1 MNNYQ
6 KELAKPQN
14 KIYNKIQILD
24 EQTSGKIA
32 AGEVIERPAN
42 VLKELL
48 ENAIDSGATII
59 NIEIEDAGKK
69 LIRVNDNGNGMGK
82 EDLKLSVVRHAT
94 SKISNFNDLDTL
106 NTFGFRGEA
115 LYSVSAVSK
124 LTISSG
130 NGKEASKILIEG
142 GKFKSQ
148 SASPNIKGTT
158 VEVRDLFY
166 NFTPRLNFLKS
177 DNVERS
183 HLLKVVEECALA
195 NLDISFNVKTNGRE
209 VYTLKAHASKD
220 IQTKILAR
228 AQEILGESV
237 SKNLKFIEH
246 KFLNFKACFLPVD
259 SMISTRNL
267 QFFFT
272 NRRPVTSK
280 IFQQALYNAY
290 KDFRQSNKHPA
301 CVIYLEMDPSE
312 FDVNIHPQK
321 REISFIDSSS
331 IYNLV
336 KNKLAEALLPKQVKE
351 TNLGEEP
358 KNLEQTL
365 DSFKPLK
372 SELDGKVP
380 DAVVHKSFE
389 SKQNAVRDFEEA
401 EVYKAQQ
408 KAPQKE
414 ENLTFEPETK
424 QKHWHKPPYEY
435 KGQISKTFL
444 LFENPDGLIVMDQ
457 HAAQERV
464 LFEKYLKELNNK
476 KVSVQKLMFDVL
488 VKLPASS
495 VDNIMGWRE
504 FFKKAGFDISQA
516 SYAVL
521 KINSYP
527 NVFKFNESEIT
538 DLFTSLS
545 ELLADPKSVTDEIK
559 KNTIALFSCK
569 KSVKANQALS
579 KKEAEVL
586 IESLKTCSDG
596 LHCPHGRPTMISFT
610 AKDLYK
616 KFGRI

>member
-1 MNNYQ
+1 MI
-6 KELAKPQN
+6 KV
-14 KIYNKIQILD
+14 LD

-48 ENAIDSGATII
+48 ENSIDSGATII

-69 LIRVNDNGNGMGK
+69 LIRVNDNGAGMNK
-82 EDLKLSVVRHAT
+82 DDLKLSVLRHAT
-94 SKISNFNDLDTL
+94 SKISDFNDLDTL

-115 LYSVSAVSK
+115 LYSIAAVSK
-124 LTISSG
+124 MTISSG
-130 NGKEASKILIEG
+130 NGKQARKIVIEG

-177 DNVERS
+177 DNVERG

-195 NLDISFNVKTNGRE
+195 NLDVGFNVKTNGRE
-209 VYTLKAHASKD
+209 VYNLKAEPKND
-220 IQTKILAR
+220 IQTKILSR
-228 AQEILGESV
+228 TKQILGESV

-246 KFLNFKACFLPVD
+246 KFLNLKACFLPANNL
-259 SMISTRNL
+259 ISTRNL

-280 IFQQALYNAY
+280 IFQQAVYNAY
-290 KDFRQSNKHPA
+290 KDFRQPNKHPA
-301 CVIYLEMDPSE
+301 CVIYLQMDPSE

-331 IYNLV
+331 VYNLV
-336 KNKLAEALLPKQVKE
+336 KQKLSEALVSKQVKE
-351 TNLGEEP
+351 VDLGETP

-365 DSFKPLK
+365 DSFKPIS

-389 SKQNAVRDFEEA
+389 SKQNAVKDFEEA

-408 KAPQKE
+408 KQKSQD
-414 ENLTFEPETK
+414 NFAFEPVKEST
-424 QKHWHKPPYEY
+424 HWYNPPYEY
-435 KGQISKTFL
+435 KGQVSKTFL
-444 LFENPDGLIVMDQ
+444 LFENPNGLVVVDQ
-457 HAAQERV
+457 HAAQERI
-464 LFEKYLKELNNK
+464 LYEKYLKELNNK
-476 KVSVQKLMFDVL
+476 KVSVQDLMFDVL
-488 VKLPASS
+488 IKLPASS
-495 VDNIMGWRE
+495 IDNIMEWRS
-504 FFKKAGFDISQA
+504 FLKDAGYNISQA
-516 SYAVL
+516 SYGVL
-521 KINSYP
+521 KVNSYP
-527 NVFKFNESEIT
+527 NVFKFDENEIT
-538 DLFTSLS
+538 DLFTALS
-545 ELLADPKSVTDEIK
+545 EVLADPKSITDDIK

-569 KSVKANQALS
+569 KSVKANQSLS
-579 KKEAEVL
+579 KKEAEIL
-586 IESLKTCSDG
+586 IQDLKTCNDG

>member
-1 MNNYQ
+1 MI
-6 KELAKPQN
+6 K
-14 KIYNKIQILD
+14 ILD

-48 ENAIDSGATII
+48 ENSIDSGATII

-69 LIRVNDNGNGMGK
+69 LIRVNDNGSGMGK
-82 EDLKLSVVRHAT
+82 EDLKLSVSRHAT
-94 SKISNFNDLDTL
+94 SKITNFNDLDSL

-115 LYSVSAVSK
+115 LYSIAAVSK
-124 LTISSG
+124 LIISSG

-166 NFTPRLNFLKS
+166 NVAPRLNFLKS
-177 DNVERS
+177 DNVERG

-195 NLDISFNVKTNGRE
+195 NLDVSFNVKANGRE
-209 VYTLKAHASKD
+209 IYNLKANPKND
-220 IQTKILAR
+220 IQTKILSR
-228 AQEILGESV
+228 TKEILGENV
-237 SKNLKFIEH
+237 SKNLQFTEH
-246 KFLNFKACFLPVD
+246 KFLNLKACFLPVD

-290 KDFRQSNKHPA
+290 KDFRQPNKHPA
-301 CVIYLEMDPSE
+301 CVIYLQMDPSE

-331 IYNLV
+331 VYNLV
-336 KNKLAEALLPKQVKE
+336 KGKLSEALLPKQVK
-351 TNLGEEP
+351 TADLGEA

-365 DSFKPLK
+365 DSFKPIP
-372 SELDGKVP
+372 SALDGKIP
-380 DAVVHKSFE
+380 DAIVHKSFE
-389 SKQNAVRDFEEA
+389 SKQNAVKDFEEA

-408 KAPQKE
+408 TQKQQ
-414 ENLTFEPETK
+414 ENLVFEPVKES
-424 QKHWHKPPYEY
+424 KHWYNPPYEY
-435 KGQISKTFL
+435 KGQVSKTFL
-444 LFENPDGLIVMDQ
+444 LFENPDGLIVVDQ

-464 LFEKYLKELNNK
+464 LYEKYLKELNNK
-476 KVSVQKLMFDVL
+476 KVSVQELMFDVL
-488 VKLPASS
+488 IKLPASS
-495 VDNIMGWRE
+495 IDNIMDWRG
-504 FFKKAGFDISQA
+504 FLKDAGYNISQA
-516 SYAVL
+516 SYGVL
-521 KINSYP
+521 KVNSYP
-527 NVFKFNESEIT
+527 NIFKFDENEIT
-538 DLFTSLS
+538 DLFTALS
-545 ELLADPKSVTDEIK
+545 EILADPKSITDEIK

-569 KSVKANQALS
+569 KSVKANQSLS
-579 KKEAEVL
+579 QKEAETL
-586 IESLKTCSDG
+586 TQNLKSCNDG

-616 KFGRI
+616 QFGRI